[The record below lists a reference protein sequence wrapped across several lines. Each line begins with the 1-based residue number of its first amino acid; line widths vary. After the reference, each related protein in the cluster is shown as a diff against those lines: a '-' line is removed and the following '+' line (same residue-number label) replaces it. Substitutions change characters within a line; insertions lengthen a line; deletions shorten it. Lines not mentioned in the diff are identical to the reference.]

1 MRITQNDA
9 AKVFDNLV
17 DCIRQPRRN
26 DLSDK
31 IKIRRVNEPLREAGV
46 RVVDPET
53 PDLGGPWDPGGGTA
67 RKDRHTFLVG
77 RRGLW
82 LAN

>member
-1 MRITQNDA
+1 MVSVDEERGRRCILPATKPFVRTTQNDA
-9 AKVFDNLV
+9 AWVFDNLV

-46 RVVDPET
+46 
-53 PDLGGPWDPGGGTA
+53 
-67 RKDRHTFLVG
+67 
-77 RRGLW
+77 
-82 LAN
+82 